1 MNILVY
7 SFKNNVISSRIT
19 LKKYQSIIDDLVL
32 ELLDDPFKQIDD
44 ISFLLFS
51 VFPALM
57 DAIAHEIVHP
67 FYGVE
72 DLLLGLLTLV
82 LFVG

>member
-1 MNILVY
+1 MNILVC
-7 SFKNNVISSRIT
+7 SFKNNVISSHLT
-19 LKKYQSIIDDLVL
+19 LKKYESIIDDFVL

-57 DAIAHEIVHP
+57 DTVAHEIVHP
-67 FYGVE
+67 FYCVK
-72 DLLLGLLTLV
+72 DLLLGLFALV
-82 LFVG
+82 LFVC